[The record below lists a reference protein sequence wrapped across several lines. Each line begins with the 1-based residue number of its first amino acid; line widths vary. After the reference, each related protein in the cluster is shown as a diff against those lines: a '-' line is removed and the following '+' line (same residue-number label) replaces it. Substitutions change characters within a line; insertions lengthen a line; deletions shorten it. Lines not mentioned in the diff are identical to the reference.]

1 MIYVKIHVRG
11 SERLLAACDE
21 ELIGKT
27 FSGGGMRLKVSEM
40 FYGGDLV
47 TEEEFRNR
55 MRCVTVMNLVGNRTV
70 TIAQDAG
77 NVSEDAMIV
86 IEGVKH
92 AQAVI
97 M

>member
-21 ELIGKT
+21 ELIGMT
-27 FSGGGMRLKVSEM
+27 FTGNGMRLKVSET
-40 FYGGDLV
+40 FYKGELV
-47 TEEEFRNR
+47 TEDAFRER
-55 MRCVTVMNLVGNRTV
+55 MKSVTVMNLVGERAV
-70 TIAQDAG
+70 SIAQAEG
-77 NVSEDAMIV
+77 HVSEIIKVGDA
-86 IEGVKH
+86 KH